1 MKNYG
6 LKEKLQSRLKDIDS
20 ADISDL
26 LRAYFY
32 CFYAFGA
39 ILLYAGGLLGLLIA
53 AVVSIPLAYL
63 IFSITNKTGDSLSR
77 LFYGGRKPIWTMQ
90 EKFRGILDQVMFLK
104 RQKQFPQALQKVNE
118 ILNQEPEFAEALF
131 LKAQI
136 LWEGYESA
144 NGARR
149 FLNMAKEF
157 VPPEEHLYRWIFVY
171 QERINDEVKAQTY
184 LAENN
189 FQKDRR

>member
-1 MKNYG
+1 MKNNG
-6 LKEKLQSRLKDIDS
+6 LKEKLRSRLKDIDS
-20 ADISDL
+20 TYISDL
-26 LRAYFY
+26 LRAYCY
-32 CFYAFGA
+32 CLMAFGLPLA
-39 ILLYAGGLLGLLIA
+39 VFGGLMGLLIA
-53 AVVSIPLAYL
+53 AVVNIPLAFV
-63 IFSITNKTGDSLSR
+63 ISSITGKAGASLGR
-77 LFYGGRKPIWTMQ
+77 LFYGGRKPTWTMQ
-90 EKFRGILDQVMFLK
+90 EKFQGDVDQVMFLK

-149 FLNMAKEF
+149 YLDMAKDF
-157 VPPEEHLYRWIFVY
+157 VSPEEHLYRWIFGY
-171 QERINDEVKAQTY
+171 QERINDEVKAQAY

>member
-1 MKNYG
+1 VKNDG
-6 LKEKLQSRLKDIDS
+6 LKEKLRSRLKDIDS

-53 AVVSIPLAYL
+53 AVVSIPLAFL
-63 IFSITNKTGDSLSR
+63 IFSITNKTGNSLSR
-77 LFYGGRKPIWTMQ
+77 LFYGGRKPNWTIQ
-90 EKFRGILDQVMFLK
+90 EKFQGDLDQVMFLK
-104 RQKQFPQALQKVNE
+104 RQKQYPQALKKVNE
-118 ILNQEPEFAEALF
+118 ILNQAPEFSEALF

-144 NGARR
+144 NGAKRY
-149 FLNMAKEF
+149 LNKAKEF
-157 VPPEEHLYRWIFVY
+157 VSPDGYLYRWICSY
-171 QERINDEVKAQTY
+171 QDSIADTVETKIIYQR
-184 LAENN
+184 ENP
-189 FQKDRR
+189 